1 MSQGMLAALK
11 ADLDRD
17 APPTNM
23 GSYNDFPEDVSFWR
37 EPPAR
42 RRPRVSEGWCGL
54 GGHTTAVGRM
64 LRQVQKINI
73 NKKAKAAP
81 AKSPTMQEAISQADS
96 AVGVEEETYHR
107 GSGAAFLEWYSD
119 QLVASVSQKCQKR
132 PIAVP

>member
-1 MSQGMLAALK
+1 MLAALK

-23 GSYNDFPEDVSFWR
+23 GSYNDFPEDVSFWS
-37 EPPAR
+37 EPPAL
-42 RRPRVSEGWCGL
+42 RRPRILEGRCAL

-64 LRQVQKINI
+64 LRLVQKK
-73 NKKAKAAP
+73 NKKN
-81 AKSPTMQEAISQADS
+81 SPSMQADS

-107 GSGAAFLEWYSD
+107 GAGAAFLEWYSD

>member
-1 MSQGMLAALK
+1 MLAALK
-11 ADLDRD
+11 ADLARD
-17 APPTNM
+17 EPPTNM

-42 RRPRVSEGWCGL
+42 RRPRIPEGWCGL

-81 AKSPTMQEAISQADS
+81 AKSPTMQEASSQADS

-107 GSGAAFLEWYSD
+107 SSGAAFLEWYSD
-119 QLVASVSQKCQKR
+119 QLVASISQKSFMQ
-132 PIAVP
+132 PQS